1 MTHLVL
7 FSQAHVYLG
16 DLFFEEG
23 ALEKTVLTPQGEGS
37 IGEEVASWSL
47 KGIPHALFIDRP
59 LADKSIGIFLE
70 ETMVRSQSAEAE
82 KSIRHWA
89 NRQGLKIIDLP
100 PRLVLLWEGLAQLDL
115 EDEERFQSLH
125 AIRHASHRNML
136 AWQKAIQE
144 VCKTVNGS
152 SSFAT
157 V

>member
-7 FSQAHVYLG
+7 FSQAHAYLG

-23 ALEKTVLTPQGEGS
+23 VLEKTVLTPQGEAS
-37 IGEEVASWSL
+37 IGAEVALWSL
-47 KGIPHALFIDRP
+47 KGIPQAFFVDRP
-59 LADKSIGIFLE
+59 LADKSIGVFLE
-70 ETMVRSQSAEAE
+70 ETLVRSQSNDAE
-82 KSIRHWA
+82 KTIRHWA
-89 NRQGLKIIDLP
+89 NRQGFKIIDLP

-125 AIRHASHRNML
+125 SIRHASHRNML

-144 VCKTVNGS
+144 VCKTVKGS